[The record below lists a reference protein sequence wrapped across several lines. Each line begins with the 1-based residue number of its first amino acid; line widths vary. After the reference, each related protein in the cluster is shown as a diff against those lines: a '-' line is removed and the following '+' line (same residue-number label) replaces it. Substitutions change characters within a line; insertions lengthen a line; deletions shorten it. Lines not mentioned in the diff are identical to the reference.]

1 MLKPWFLV
9 CVMLLASF
17 LFAGC
22 GVPQENYDAVLEERD
37 AAQAEMS
44 SLESELD
51 KVESKV
57 ERTKSDLAQTEG
69 QIESLQGDLDLA
81 EEQLAKT
88 EAAFGKLLFF
98 DDFEDADTEGWNL
111 MEGWS
116 VIQQGDNYLLKGVA
130 QGMEH
135 AHGDIIASYDWPDYT
150 FETRIN
156 LIREGFWVNFRATPS
171 LSDRYILAIF
181 PDNLIL
187 RKSPPLSTP
196 ALAKGNLSPRLSGWN
211 DLKIKVAGANIKV
224 YVNDVLKIDYKDH
237 QPLEW
242 GGINL
247 EIGAYSH
254 IYLDNIIVKTDQ

>member
-1 MLKPWFLV
+1 MLSAFL
-9 CVMLLASF
+9 

-22 GVPQENYDAVLEERD
+22 GVPQENYDAVLDERD
-37 AAQAEMS
+37 AAQAEVS

-51 KVESKV
+51 KVESNL
-57 ERTKSDLAQTEG
+57 ERTKSDLAEAGG
-69 QIESLQGDLDLA
+69 QIESLQSDLALA
-81 EEQLAKT
+81 EEQLT
-88 EAAFGKLLFF
+88 EREAAFGQLLFF

-116 VIQQGDNYLLKGVA
+116 VTQQDDNHVLKGVV

-135 AHGDIIASYDWPDYT
+135 AHGNIIASYDWPDYT
-150 FETRIN
+150 LETRIN
-156 LIREGFWVNFRATPS
+156 LFREGFWVNLRATPS

-187 RKSPPLSTP
+187 RKAPPLSHP
-196 ALAKGNLSPRLSGWN
+196 ILAKEGLSPRLSGWN
-211 DLKIKVAGANIKV
+211 DLKVKVQGANIKV
-224 YVNDVLKIDYKDH
+224 YVNEVLKIDYKDH

-247 EIGAYSH
+247 EIGDYSH
-254 IYLDNIIVKTDQ
+254 IYLDNVIVKTVK